1 MPTVVAYAY
10 SLSPREAEAVR
21 LLCEDG
27 LGYAIDLNLRNKG
40 GTESASVQIQM
51 KDISEA
57 SPFQFSRRKDLR
69 DPVP

>member
-1 MPTVVAYAY
+1 MVAYTY
-10 SLSPREAEAVR
+10 TLSPQEAEAVR
-21 LLCEDG
+21 LLCEEG

-40 GTESASVQIQM
+40 GAESASAQIQI

-69 DPVP
+69 DPVS